1 MFLPYSSTAQTH
13 LLNKLALIPK
23 EKAMFNPQILIVKT
37 QLTTNFCEI
46 PKKNVTTFQ
55 HLNIYI
61 I

>member
-1 MFLPYSSTAQTH
+1 MFLPYNSTSQTH

-23 EKAMFNPQILIVKT
+23 ENAMFNPQILIVKT

-55 HLNIYI
+55 Y
-61 I
+61 